1 MNDFD
6 HALSVADDIIF
17 GAFGDDAVL
26 IKSDGTETSIKII
39 IDQTLEQYEDGHIDH
54 ARMVTL
60 GMIKNRF
67 GEIKTRDQVT
77 VNQGQYIGTHLIG
90 EIIQQTAEEQIF
102 TLVKI

>member
-39 IDQTLEQYEDGHIDH
+39 IDQTLEQYEDGHTDH
-54 ARMVTL
+54 ARMVT
-60 GMIKNRF
+60 I
-67 GEIKTRDQVT
+67 GEIKNVDGEAKKGDQVI
-77 VNQGQYIGTHLIG
+77 VSQGKYMGEYRIGQ
-90 EIIQQTAEEQIF
+90 IIQKNIEEVVF
-102 TLVKI
+102 VLA